1 MNWRGEC
8 PESVPC
14 FLLLPSSSSWLPVTE
29 FASLVFGGKVKTQTR
44 EAQPGCCRADPTSG
58 RLDGSTVT
66 PVFAGYVDL
75 REGMGLFGA
84 GGRGGAL
91 ITAMSGR

>member
-1 MNWRGEC
+1 MNWHGEC
-8 PESVPC
+8 SESVPC

-58 RLDGSTVT
+58 RLDGSIVIPCLLDMRTLEKEWVYL
-66 PVFAGYVDL
+66 VLGVG
-75 REGMGLFGA
+75 EGP
-84 GGRGGAL
+84 
-91 ITAMSGR
+91 